1 MTKRLPARYL
11 AGLPRTLRK
20 QRERELAALR
30 ETEGYAEP
38 PTDAI
43 ARERGLVRESAYTT
57 VAKRRGI
64 EWRGTSANRAAAA
77 RNMARRVLRYY
88 GAGGSGAEGAAV
100 AEAIEASF
108 DRGLAAWKTGGHRP
122 GATGGQ
128 WAVARV
134 NSLVLGGKTA
144 RTADRKL
151 FAAFPD
157 TVRRK
162 IEAEL
167 PEVIDALRAQGRG
180 ADVGYLMRSSRA
192 SGPGEHAAAALP
204 HQRTR
209 LRRIREA
216 ARAGAHGRGWYTDAE
231 NEIAL
236 VARAWGVSPEY
247 VAVAVAA
254 TSPATPVIASP
265 RMQRGGG
272 KASNI
277 GKARATI
284 KGIVAR
290 GIGGTPLKPTTPG
303 LSRLRAFEECVA
315 GGGPEPTCVEVAFP
329 DPEHVKTHA
338 FVRNLLGIE
347 DAVTVDR
354 QVAKVVYGEPDARV
368 TERQY
373 QLIVQDI
380 RAVAR
385 ELGWTPREVMAA
397 VWTAAG
403 GSGAL
408 RLATD
413 RERAIQRRAYGTKG
427 GHAEARVSLRA
438 ERDGAIVLYHG
449 TSIEN
454 LPGILG
460 SGLSPSG
467 GRSPHNTKTRSAT
480 FFTDDRATAFIY
492 SNGGAVLEVDVTGL
506 DIEPDYD
513 DAGYLLDQVADLN
526 RAIGADLA
534 LGDPIPDELTEA
546 VEDYL
551 QSAAEEADG
560 YDWGLSTSV
569 EDGVLVLTGE
579 PYVGMRIEA
588 SAYQDDPEL
597 YDERDMRWDDWG
609 VVQRYSRQYLCSCRV
624 PPDRIRRVLVPEELL
639 REPWTGSWAGIKDY
653 NKVEPDPDS
662 DHEEGG
668 RFIFPVVRFA
678 AMTLDQARAAFGVE
692 VGAVEGPMDEG
703 VVAGHWGSRASGILF
718 VAEGRVLLLR
728 RAPGTHTPGVWSIPG
743 GAIPRYPNGAYE
755 DALKSARAEAEE
767 EVGHK
772 GGPVI
777 GSVDYR
783 EDRTGFTY
791 TTFVVAAPRRF
802 EPRLQWEHVAARW
815 VLPEDAEALD
825 LHPAFRAVWP
835 ELRRIGLR
843 PTGPSR

>member
-1 MTKRLPARYL
+1 MTKRLPDRYL
-11 AGLPRTLRK
+11 AGLPRALRK
-20 QRERELAALR
+20 QRERELATLR

-64 EWRGTSANRAAAA
+64 EWRVTSGDRAAAA
-77 RNMARRVLRYY
+77 RSMARRVLRYY
-88 GAGGSGAEGAAV
+88 GAGGAGGATAAV

-144 RTADRKL
+144 HTADRKL

-157 TVRRK
+157 AVRQK

-167 PEVIDALRAQGRG
+167 PEVIDALRAQGRK
-180 ADVGYLMRSSRA
+180 ADVEYLMRSGRTFDA
-192 SGPGEHAAAALP
+192 GEHAAAALP

-209 LRRIREA
+209 LRRIRDA

-254 TSPATPVIASP
+254 TSPATPVIQSP

-272 KASNI
+272 RGSNI
-277 GKARATI
+277 AKARATI

-290 GIGGTPLKPTTPG
+290 GTGGTPLKPTTPG

-354 QVAKVVYGEPDARV
+354 QVIKAVYGKPVDKI
-368 TERQY
+368 TPNQY
-373 QLIVQDI
+373 QNIVQDI

-397 VWTAAG
+397 VWTATG

-438 ERDGAIVLYHG
+438 GRDGAIVLYQG

-460 SGLSPSG
+460 SGFIPSG
-467 GRSPHNTKTRSAT
+467 GRSPHNTETRSAT
-480 FFTDDRATAFIY
+480 FFTDDPATAFIY
-492 SNGGAVLEVDVTGL
+492 SHEGVVLEVDVTGL
-506 DIEPDYD
+506 NIEPDYD
-513 DAGYLLDQVADLN
+513 DAGHLLDQVAELN
-526 RAIGADLA
+526 RTIGADLA
-534 LGDPIPDELTEA
+534 LGDPIPDDLTEA
-546 VEDYL
+546 VGDYL

-560 YDWGLSTSV
+560 FDWGLSTSV

-579 PYVGMRIEA
+579 PYVGMRIED
-588 SAYQDDPEL
+588 SAYRDDPDL
-597 YDERDMRWDDWG
+597 YDEPDIRRDDWG
-609 VVQRYSRQYLCSCRV
+609 TFRRYSRQYLCSCRV

-639 REPWTGSWAGIKDY
+639 REPWTGSWTGIKDY
-653 NKVEPDPDS
+653 SKVEPDPDL
-662 DHEEGG
+662 DREEGG
-668 RFIFPVVRFA
+668 RYFFPIVRFA

-692 VGAVEGPMDEG
+692 VEGPTDEG

-755 DALKSARAEAEE
+755 DALKSARAEAAE

-772 GGPVI
+772 GGSII

-791 TTFVVAAPRRF
+791 TTFVVASSRF

-815 VLPEDAEALD
+815 LLPENVEALD
-825 LHPAFRAVWP
+825 LHPGFRSVWP
-835 ELRRIGLR
+835 ELRRLL
-843 PTGPSR
+843 PP